1 MRNMDAFSQIA
12 EEKIKQAINDG
23 DFEHLKGKG
32 KPLAKDPLT
41 HVPDEL
47 RMSYRVMKNS
57 GYLPE
62 EVQIN
67 KELASLRDLLK
78 LCESEDEKERL
89 ERKISEK
96 ELHVQLLLEKRKIKH
111 SPSYKKYQHKINRLF

>member
-1 MRNMDAFSQIA
+1 MDAFSQIA

-96 ELHVQLLLEKRKIKH
+96 ELHVQLLLEKRKSNIRHPTKNISIK
-111 SPSYKKYQHKINRLF
+111 